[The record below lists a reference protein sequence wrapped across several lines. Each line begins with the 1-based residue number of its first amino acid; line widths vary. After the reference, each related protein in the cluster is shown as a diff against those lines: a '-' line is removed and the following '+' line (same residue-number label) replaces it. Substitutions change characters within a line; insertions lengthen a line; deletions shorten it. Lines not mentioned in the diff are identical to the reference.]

1 MEDEFDKSKKLYEER
16 KTGIKVLADQM
27 AKRYLGYDEEELKDS
42 GITKD
47 QLIKILNYPVEKDNL
62 SSIKES
68 ETEYQNPIKKFNQ
81 IQDNNSNI
89 NTNINTK
96 ENNQNTII
104 NTIINTGTNQNTNP
118 NNINENE
125 ITSNIYTKRSQES
138 IIDELINDYKNSFEN
153 KEEIDISIQKISKNN
168 LDISDSSSDDNNT
181 KTIYNKITKPNE
193 KKKKTIYDRSINDLM
208 RKESKLEK
216 KRKEFEKKKLNEVK
230 LYPIIDPNSEAIIE
244 KKDYVPIEIRAGKIH
259 SMKIFQNIMN
269 EQRKKVKKQQEEM
282 AQIAKRKNKFK
293 KFDQDDWDEFVMRQ
307 ENWDKNV
314 QYKKKAAMLIRISEE
329 NENYFK
335 PKINSRSKTI
345 IEEIEEE
352 NKNYI
357 DEVYYRLYNDF
368 EEHKERQKFR
378 NQQSLPTFRPKIL
391 KCSSQKSLGYSSKR
405 INRYETNPLMYLKNK
420 NKTKKSYIFNNSMD
434 KKSTELFID
443 SCNNIH
449 FKNRNVKYNNKYLK
463 FINKSQK
470 TEQQSKNNF
479 SNINCSQV
487 SSGLINSNYIIVDSQ
502 KTNQSGKTKK
512 NSSAPFLPLNIKKMI
527 EKNCKDDEEEKL
539 GGDSNINRKNEINL
553 DKYINNYSLY
563 NMEESKEKTKNDK
576 YNESEI
582 ELKFALSEKN
592 ESELMDKLNNLYN
605 NNSSEIKSKEEIFL
619 DESERNKR
627 ISSKKKSDII
637 DSEEDSNKNQN
648 SFYQI
653 NIRDTTPHLI
663 KENKILASKDY
674 SDFFDIPDLEE
685 DI

>member
-138 IIDELINDYKNSFEN
+138 IIDELINDYKNSFE
-153 KEEIDISIQKISKNN
+153 KKEEEIDISIEKISQNN
-168 LDISDSSSDDNNT
+168 LDISDSSSDDN
-181 KTIYNKITKPNE
+181 IYNKITKPNE

-357 DEVYYRLYNDF
+357 DEVYYRLYSDF

-391 KCSSQKSLGYSSKR
+391 KCSSQKYLGYSSKR

-527 EKNCKDDEEEKL
+527 EKNCGDNEEEKL

-605 NNSSEIKSKEEIFL
+605 NNSSEIKSKQEIVL

-637 DSEEDSNKNQN
+637 YSEEDSNKNQN
-648 SFYQI
+648 SFYKI